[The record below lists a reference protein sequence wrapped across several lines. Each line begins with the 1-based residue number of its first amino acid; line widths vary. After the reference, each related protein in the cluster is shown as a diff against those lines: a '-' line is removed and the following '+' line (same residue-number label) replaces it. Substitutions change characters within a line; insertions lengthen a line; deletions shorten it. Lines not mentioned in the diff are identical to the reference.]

1 MRGTTILNLVPAKMT
16 KFSKNTRSTTC
27 ATHLTGVFA
36 GSPGRRVSQPSRT
49 RRQVRAQQSASAEPR
64 SHSAAGHGQTA
75 ATAASISAI
84 TAVAGAVE
92 GGSALILDFAFPD
105 RASVLDI
112 LLEAATEVYTRRR
125 RWYSAADY
133 RWRRVV
139 GVSTAAPTAAA
150 AAAAAAAPCA
160 LLLPLPPPSP
170 RLLLASG
177 LQAQTA
183 TLFDVRC
190 WSRTSTV
197 RRDDADY
204 DTEVKVVLI

>member
-1 MRGTTILNLVPAKMT
+1 MCNTVLQACSRVHLEGSEPCLRGHVDRCA
-16 KFSKNTRSTTC
+16 RSSP
-27 ATHLTGVFA
+27 HRA
-36 GSPGRRVSQPSRT
+36 GSGRTVSGAT
-49 RRQVRAQQSASAEPR
+49 TTAS
-64 SHSAAGHGQTA
+64 T
-75 ATAASISAI
+75 SAI
-84 TAVAGAVE
+84 TASGS
-92 GGSALILDFAFPD
+92 GGRRRSTLNLDFAFLD
-105 RASVLDI
+105 QASVLDF
-112 LLEAATEVYTRRR
+112 LLEAATGVYTRRR
-125 RWYSAADY
+125 RRYSAADY

-139 GVSTAAPTAAA
+139 GVSTAAPTAAAA